1 MAFDSKSAPC
11 VTRLPPRVAQRGN
24 GDCGIAALAG
34 IAGTGYEQAQAIF
47 DRLGYG
53 GPRPN
58 RSGYGTNYKELRAA
72 LTIAGLGTRLGKWR
86 DWDCLPALA
95 ILKVGGCGEHVSP
108 RDWHWVIAA
117 RHPQL
122 GLAVIDGNW
131 PGECVQHPADGRA
144 STLHMLYQPHGSY
157 IEITQGS
164 PFLEALADQ

>member
-1 MAFDSKSAPC
+1 MGFDCKNTAA
-11 VTRLPPRVAQRGN
+11 VARLPTRVPQRGN

-34 IAGTGYEQAQAIF
+34 VAGSGYKQAQAIF

-58 RSGYGTNYKELRAA
+58 RSGYGTNFKELRAA
-72 LTIAGLGTRLGKWR
+72 LALAGLGTRLCKWR

-95 ILKVGGCGEHVSP
+95 IVKVGGCGDAHRA

-117 RHPQL
+117 RHPQV

-131 PGECVQHPADGRA
+131 PGECVEHPVDGRA
-144 STLHMLYQPHGSY
+144 STLRMLYQPYGSY
-157 IEITQGS
+157 IEITHGS
-164 PFLEALADQ
+164 PFLVPVSTQ